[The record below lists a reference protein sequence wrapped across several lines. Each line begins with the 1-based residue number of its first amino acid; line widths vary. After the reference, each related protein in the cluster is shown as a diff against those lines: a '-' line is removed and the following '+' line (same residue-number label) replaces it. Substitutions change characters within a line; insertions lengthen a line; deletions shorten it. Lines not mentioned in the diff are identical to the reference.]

1 MKNNNDA
8 YYKSEYCSIPQ
19 LLDQNTNHLE
29 RLWHDTPY
37 YHNDS
42 LVRLQMSNTY
52 DRFTDLKCLNISNQ
66 ISSYDIDRNYVAT
79 DESIERTQSTSHLST
94 DSSNFSSLA
103 CFFSSEIQHQQSKV
117 SLDEF
122 PYQYSLSQ
130 NYSNP
135 LNHSL
140 NDSLTY
146 VQYRPS
152 DDEYIEPMT
161 YEIFMKLQQQEE
173 EQALK
178 EKNSFRSIRD
188 NEMLSSKLEINT
200 NNNIDI
206 VKEELIEY
214 KCDVQA
220 IPSLKLSLPS
230 PYSIL
235 SFTVESQPT
244 PVMQAQ
250 SPSSPTQSFEI
261 SKRKRSKI
269 SETERKPSLN
279 KTPQN
284 KTIYKC
290 LYYGCTK
297 SYSNRSL
304 LRSHERTH
312 PGVKPYQC
320 TWPDCE
326 WKCGRSDELTRHLR
340 KHAGVKSFACKQC
353 DRAFSRSDHLSQHLK
368 HYPTGS
374 DVTLKNCNGG
384 TIAKISSAYW
394 QALKMECSGRLSN
407 GEHVNG
413 GNSDCSCFMKVAEP
427 LGSKSNKLEPYVSI
441 AANDIQFGTKVYIH
455 QLNCVSLPTGRIRNG
470 RVRVDDV
477 SWSFGANHIDFYV
490 LRKTNY
496 EEISGNIHGQADIT
510 VNSNCVLNTY

>member
-19 LLDQNTNHLE
+19 LFDQNTNHLE

-200 NNNIDI
+200 NNNID
-206 VKEELIEY
+206 
-214 KCDVQA
+214 
-220 IPSLKLSLPS
+220 
-230 PYSIL
+230 
-235 SFTVESQPT
+235 
-244 PVMQAQ
+244 
-250 SPSSPTQSFEI
+250 
-261 SKRKRSKI
+261 
-269 SETERKPSLN
+269 
-279 KTPQN
+279 
-284 KTIYKC
+284 
-290 LYYGCTK
+290 
-297 SYSNRSL
+297 
-304 LRSHERTH
+304 
-312 PGVKPYQC
+312 
-320 TWPDCE
+320 
-326 WKCGRSDELTRHLR
+326 
-340 KHAGVKSFACKQC
+340 
-353 DRAFSRSDHLSQHLK
+353 
-368 HYPTGS
+368 
-374 DVTLKNCNGG
+374 
-384 TIAKISSAYW
+384 
-394 QALKMECSGRLSN
+394 
-407 GEHVNG
+407 
-413 GNSDCSCFMKVAEP
+413 
-427 LGSKSNKLEPYVSI
+427 
-441 AANDIQFGTKVYIH
+441 
-455 QLNCVSLPTGRIRNG
+455 
-470 RVRVDDV
+470 
-477 SWSFGANHIDFYV
+477 
-490 LRKTNY
+490 
-496 EEISGNIHGQADIT
+496 
-510 VNSNCVLNTY
+510 